1 MAYDRI
7 PDSILVD
14 INGVAE
20 QIRILMGRAYA
31 AGHADGLG
39 EATERIMNAVRGVA
53 SPKPLYE
60 QKENDERSI
69 KENETH
75 PNSAEGRRFPY
86 GAVANAFRSA
96 LRQVAFIGAKRD
108 VLISKVS
115 EILGEDV
122 SDMNHVD
129 TIKRLKRTKE
139 LIVANGIYKA
149 GPALKRPDTPDT
161 PEVATVNPF
170 ATPKTENPFLDL

>member
-7 PDSILVD
+7 PDSVLSD
-14 INGVAE
+14 IEGVAD

-31 AGHADGLG
+31 AGHTDGVS

-53 SPKPLYE
+53 APKPIPE
-60 QKENDERSI
+60 QRENEVRSA

-86 GAVANAFRSA
+86 GSVANAFRSA
-96 LRQVAFIGAKRD
+96 LRQVAYIGAKRD

-115 EILGEDV
+115 DILGEDV

-139 LIVANGIYKA
+139 LVVEHGIYKA
-149 GPALKRPDTPDT
+149 GPALKRPDTP
-161 PEVATVNPF
+161 EVVTANPF
-170 ATPKTENPFLDL
+170 SIPKSENPFLDL

>member
-1 MAYDRI
+1 MTYERV
-7 PDSILVD
+7 PDSVLAD
-14 INGVAE
+14 INGVSE

-31 AGHADGLG
+31 AGDADGG
-39 EATERIMNAVRGVA
+39 SEATERIMNAVRGVA
-53 SPKPLYE
+53 APKPVFE
-60 QKENDERSI
+60 QKANKERST

-96 LRQVAFIGAKRD
+96 LRQVAYIGAKRD

-115 EILGEDV
+115 DILGEDV

-139 LIVANGIYKA
+139 LVVEHGIYKA
-149 GPALKRPDTPDT
+149 GPALKRPDTM
-161 PEVATVNPF
+161 EAATVSPF
-170 ATPKTENPFLDL
+170 ATPKTENPFRDP